1 MADFD
6 VNLVT
11 LNEETETNDRLLPR
25 TRAENVIETDEKQFI
40 SADLKSKINKKQD
53 LLGYTPVNKAGDSM
67 TGALLLLSNLF
78 TEDNQ
83 AISKKYVDDKIK
95 ALVNSSPEL
104 LDTLYELAQAI
115 NNDPNFATT
124 ITNLISNK
132 VSKSDTS
139 VTAAVNK
146 LIYTDAD
153 GNLPVNITGNASTA
167 NKLNSSFNL
176 SLTGDINTTAEI
188 DGSQDVNLNITL
200 PRASADSAG
209 IISSEDYKKINGI
222 TTDIKD
228 QLGAREHNFSSSDF
242 IFNSIDNVYTLSF
255 IDENTKNIAF
265 IKVYEITSDS
275 INEILVNT
283 EVVQDLD
290 KTTLTIKS
298 LKQFTGK
305 VIYSF
310 MS

>member
-1 MADFD
+1 MADID

-11 LNEETETNDRLLPR
+11 KNEETETNDRLLPR

-83 AISKKYVDDKIK
+83 AVSKKYVDDKIK

-115 NNDPNFATT
+115 NNDPNFAIT

-139 VTAAVNK
+139 VTASANK
-146 LIYTDAD
+146 LIYTDAN
-153 GNLPVNITGNASTA
+153 GNLPVNITGNAFTA
-167 NKLNSSFNL
+167 SKLNSSFSLN
-176 SLTGDINTTAEI
+176 LTGDINATAEI

-200 PRASADSAG
+200 PRASIDSAG

-228 QLGAREHNFSSSDF
+228 QLAAREHNFTSSDF
-242 IFNSIDNVYTLSF
+242 IFNSIDNIYTFSF

-265 IKVYEITSDS
+265 IKVYEITSNS

-283 EVVQDLD
+283 EIVQDLD
-290 KTTLTIKS
+290 KTTFTIKS

>member
-1 MADFD
+1 MADYD

-83 AISKKYVDDKIK
+83 AVSKKYVDDKIK

-139 VTAAVNK
+139 ITAAANK
-146 LIYTDAD
+146 LIYTDSNGD
-153 GNLPVNITGNASTA
+153 LPVNITGNASTA
-167 NKLNSSFNL
+167 NKLESSFNL

-228 QLGAREHNFSSSDF
+228 QLGAREHSFSSSDF
-242 IFNSIDNVYTLSF
+242 IFNSIDNIYTLSF

-310 MS
+310 IS